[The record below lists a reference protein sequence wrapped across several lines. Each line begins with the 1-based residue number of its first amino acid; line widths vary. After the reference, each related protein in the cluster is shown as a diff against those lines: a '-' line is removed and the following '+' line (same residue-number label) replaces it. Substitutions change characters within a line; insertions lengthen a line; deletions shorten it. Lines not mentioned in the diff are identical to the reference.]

1 MAKTPDE
8 ISSVSNIGGTKPIQ
22 VETEQQPKS
31 GQTFESFMKEGTG
44 PSQAGIKTEGI
55 TPLELAG
62 QSFAQG
68 TTPTVESILGQMNST
83 STVLGDVQNQLQ
95 TKNLKLKPSQK
106 YLLRNKLT
114 SAHENIRAAAEK
126 SGVDVGE
133 PPSTSLRQSPIAKFL
148 SIITDGQAQLG
159 DAHKRIQTLA
169 EQGTNLNPG
178 ELLMVQ
184 IKLAKAQQE
193 LEYSSILLSKA
204 VDDIKTMF
212 NIQI

>member
-8 ISSVSNIGGTKPIQ
+8 IASVSNIGGVKPIQ
-22 VETEQQPKS
+22 VETEQQPKP
-31 GQTFESFMKEGTG
+31 GQSFESFMNEAAG
-44 PSQAGIKTEGI
+44 PSSSGVKPEGI

-62 QSFAQG
+62 QSFTQG
-68 TTPTVESILGQMNST
+68 PTPTVESILGQMNST

-106 YLLRNKLT
+106 YLLRNKLS

-126 SGVDVGE
+126 TGVDVGE
-133 PPSTSLRQSPIAKFL
+133 PPSTSQRQNPIAKFL
-148 SIITDGQAQLG
+148 SILTDGQAQLG
-159 DAHKRIQTLA
+159 DAHKRIQGLA